1 MLASYLKEAL
11 EDVQHS
17 PLLALSLFQ
26 RFSSLVHRPY
36 IQGKMEPIIEKMS
49 ISLQGLVQ
57 AMSEEEDSDY
67 HECISGQ
74 RSFIEAILRSRQ
86 RNLKARHWME
96 ASNARGLMYYF
107 FTLIIGTL
115 FTPPCAFQYSLP
127 MLCTDDGSSSQ

>member
-1 MLASYLKEAL
+1 MLTSCLKEAL

-36 IQGKMEPIIEKMS
+36 IQGKMEPIIEKVS

-67 HECISGQ
+67 RECISGQ
-74 RSFIEAILRSRQ
+74 RSFIETILRSRQ

-96 ASNARGLMYYF
+96 ASNASCLIYYF
-107 FTLIIGTL
+107 
-115 FTPPCAFQYSLP
+115 YV
-127 MLCTDDGSSSQ
+127 DH